1 MKENGKLTVSA
12 ASEVPPFPP
21 FPRLHGSCRV
31 NTVPQPKPRL
41 LYMPATID
49 RSRGILEPRSKDDYR
64 KILSKKSRLIFA
76 QISEVH
82 FPGYTVDCGLLWV

>member
-31 NTVPQPKPRL
+31 NTVPQPKPSLCRQRL
-41 LYMPATID
+41 IV
-49 RSRGILEPRSKDDYR
+49 LEGFLNPGQR
-64 KILSKKSRLIFA
+64 KITGESSQKKGRLIFA
-76 QISEVH
+76 QIIDVH
-82 FPGYTVDCGLLWV
+82 FPGYKLWTMGLWV